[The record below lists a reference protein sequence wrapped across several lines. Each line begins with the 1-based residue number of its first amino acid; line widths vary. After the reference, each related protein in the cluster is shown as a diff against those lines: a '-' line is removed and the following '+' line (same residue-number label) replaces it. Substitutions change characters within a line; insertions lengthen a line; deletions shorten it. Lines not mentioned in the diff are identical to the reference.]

1 MATRRARHLDMHACK
16 LWNLLGEPT
25 GIIDWARGH
34 ILFAKHAVLDGDAV
48 IILTEGGRLVNNT
61 RTVICGHVRV
71 VQHAE
76 RLVLEL
82 RKCSVCDRVSKIFFT
97 RTCSVKYSKRGT
109 YLHPFISEPLKV
121 ATFLNFAFFGSL

>member
-1 MATRRARHLDMHACK
+1 MHAGE
-16 LWNLLGEPT
+16 LRNLLGKPT
-25 GIIDWARGH
+25 GIIDRTRRH
-34 ILFAKHAVLDGDAV
+34 ILFAKHTVLDRDAV

-61 RTVICGHVRV
+61 GTVICGHVRV
-71 VQHAE
+71 VQYAE

-82 RKCSVCDRVSKIFFT
+82 RECSVCDRVSKLYIT

-121 ATFLNFAFFGSL
+121 ATFLNFAFLGSL